1 MLSAE
6 LGDRCADFVHSAEC
20 CVGGQMCGEE
30 IKMTDYPITERSFDF
45 AVKVVE
51 LYKKLISDKKE
62 FILSRQMLRAGTSIG
77 ANVAE
82 AQRGQSKPD
91 FISKINIALKE
102 AIETVYWLRLL
113 NRTGYIS
120 DAQFKELNSDIEGI
134 VSILTAIGR
143 TASANMKNKK

>member
-1 MLSAE
+1 
-6 LGDRCADFVHSAEC
+6 
-20 CVGGQMCGEE
+20 MCGEE

-45 AVKVVE
+45 VVKVVE
-51 LYKKLISDKKE
+51 LYKKLISDNKE
-62 FILSRQMLRAGTSIG
+62 FILSRQILRAGTSIG

>member
-1 MLSAE
+1 
-6 LGDRCADFVHSAEC
+6 
-20 CVGGQMCGEE
+20 MCGEE

-113 NRTGYIS
+113 SRTGYIS
-120 DAQFKELNSDIEGI
+120 GAQFKELKSDIEGI

>member
-1 MLSAE
+1 
-6 LGDRCADFVHSAEC
+6 
-20 CVGGQMCGEE
+20 MCGEE

-45 AVKVVE
+45 VVKVVE
-51 LYKKLISDKKE
+51 LYKKLISDNKE
-62 FILSRQMLRAGTSIG
+62 FILSRQILRAGTSIG

-143 TASANMKNKK
+143 TASANMKNIK